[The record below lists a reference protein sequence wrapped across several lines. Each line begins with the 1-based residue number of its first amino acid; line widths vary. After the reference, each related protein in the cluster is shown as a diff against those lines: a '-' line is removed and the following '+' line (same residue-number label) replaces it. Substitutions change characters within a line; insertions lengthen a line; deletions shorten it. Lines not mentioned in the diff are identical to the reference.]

1 MAKRQLKKTSGK
13 LGALEKALREGRHAD
28 AWTEARKLL
37 AGQKPNPQTLNL
49 AGIAAYH
56 VGDAETALALLQDA
70 AAATRSGAPLYAEI
84 QMNLGNILAGRD
96 DVEGA
101 LAAYDAAHDASP
113 RYAEPAYNA
122 GVLLMRIGD
131 HSQAAIRFEA
141 ALSRDPEHV
150 QAAIGYSEAAR
161 CAGNLEAAAAALQTL
176 LARDSSNAIALTNL
190 AAVLS
195 AQGQD
200 AEARTLAERAAEID
214 PGLAAA
220 HYNAGVA
227 LQALHQ
233 HEDAAQRF
241 RHTLALEPGHAA
253 AALNM
258 GEAYLAL
265 DETPGA
271 ESAFK
276 RALEIDPTFAK
287 AAINLADMALHA
299 GDANAA
305 VAIIDRFLART
316 PGHPSALAFKA
327 IALREAGK
335 IKDARILDD
344 TDRFIMTRDIVAPDG
359 YTDVA
364 AFNRALGEHLLAH
377 PTLTPAPK
385 AHATRAGRHSGE
397 LLDSD
402 RGPVGGFA
410 DLILEAF
417 NAYRR
422 RFVGEAS
429 HPFLDQI
436 PENPRLSVWGVV
448 MEEGGHQVPHIH
460 PSAWLSGVY
469 YVEVPDNVRE
479 DDATHAGWIEFGRPP
494 ADFHFSHTPEARLLH
509 PKAGQMI
516 LFPSH
521 FYHRTVPLSGK
532 NRRISIAFD
541 VVPVTSTHV
550 ETP

>member
-1 MAKRQLKKTSGK
+1 MAKRQLKKSSGK
-13 LGALEKALREGRHAD
+13 LGGLEKALREGRHAD
-28 AWTEARKLL
+28 AWAEARKLL
-37 AGQKPNPQTLNL
+37 AGHNPNAMTLNL

-56 VGDAETALALLQDA
+56 VGDVETAHALLRDA
-70 AAATRSGAPLYAEI
+70 TAATRPGASLYAEI
-84 QMNLGNILAGRD
+84 QMNLGNVLAGSN
-96 DVEGA
+96 DVEAA

-122 GVLLMRIGD
+122 GVLLMQVGD
-131 HSQAAIRFEA
+131 HAQATIRFEA
-141 ALSRDPEHV
+141 ALSRDPEHA

-200 AEARTLAERAAEID
+200 AEASTLAERAAEID

-227 LQALHQ
+227 LQALDQ
-233 HEDAAQRF
+233 HADAAQRF
-241 RHTLALEPGHAA
+241 RRTLALEPGHAA

-258 GEAYLAL
+258 GEAYLAM
-265 DETPGA
+265 DDTPAA
-271 ESAFK
+271 ESAFN

-287 AAINLADMALHA
+287 AAINLADVALHA
-299 GDANAA
+299 GDAKTA
-305 VAIIDRFLART
+305 VAVIDRFLTRT

-327 IALREAGK
+327 IALRDAGR
-335 IKDARILDD
+335 IKDARVLDD
-344 TDRFIMTRDIVAPDG
+344 LDRFIMTRDIVAPKG

-364 AFNRALGEHLLAH
+364 AFNRVLGEHLLAH
-377 PTLTPAPK
+377 PTLTPSPK
-385 AHATRAGRHSGE
+385 AHATRVGRHSGE

-402 RGPVGGFA
+402 TGPFQDFA
-410 DLILEAF
+410 DLIMEAF

-422 RFVGEAS
+422 RFIGEAS

-436 PENPRLSVWGVV
+436 PVNPKLSVWGVV
-448 MEEGGHQVPHIH
+448 MDEGGHQVAHIH

-469 YVEVPDNVRE
+469 YVEVPDSVRE
-479 DDATHAGWIEFGRPP
+479 DDETHAGWIEFGRAP
-494 ADFHFSHTPEARLLH
+494 ADFHFTHTPEVRLIH
-509 PKAGQMI
+509 PNTGKMI

-521 FYHRTVPLSGK
+521 FYHRTIPLSG
-532 NRRISIAFD
+532 NHRRISIAFD
-541 VVPVTSTHV
+541 VMPAASTLV
-550 ETP
+550 ESP